1 MYRVLVYNNV
11 TYNNFII
18 DEFGNVINTK
28 TNKKLKARIA
38 FDGYYCI
45 TLPMG
50 KRGKVKSI
58 RLHKAIAET
67 FIPNPHHYKVVHHI
81 DGNKLN
87 CYYTNLE
94 WTTNKQNT
102 QYYLEEQ
109 SKITEFYNNRKLT
122 QEDVEFIRC
131 NSGLLSHRIMANMY
145 NVSKTTISNVCNN
158 KCYKEL

>member
-1 MYRVLVYNNV
+1 M
-11 TYNNFII
+11 
-18 DEFGNVINTK
+18 
-28 TNKKLKARIA
+28 
-38 FDGYYCI
+38 
-45 TLPMG
+45 
-50 KRGKVKSI
+50 
-58 RLHKAIAET
+58 
-67 FIPNPHHYKVVHHI
+67 VHHI